1 MVFDSFELSC
11 NMAGKTTILNTNNV
25 DVWESW
31 NLKATASN
39 VYTKGEINANDIM
52 YDSALDTEADK
63 SNSYT
68 RAEPITFIEIHY
80 TVNGS
85 FIKIVDP
92 ANGKFRIN
100 LNSNLPINSS
110 ITTRTDI
117 QAPSQY
123 G

>member
-1 MVFDSFELSC
+1 ML
-11 NMAGKTTILNTNNV
+11 
-25 DVWESW
+25 

-68 RAEPITFIEIHY
+68 RAELITFIETQY